1 LLILI
6 KHFCKTARGIIH
18 IEHIML
24 NGRKEKVNL
33 LNGIKGF
40 DIYLHIGSDFI
51 IMDNFFSQ
59 KEEMK
64 CMA

>member
-1 LLILI
+1 LLLKYFVDSYQTFLYI
-6 KHFCKTARGIIH
+6 ARGIIQ

-40 DIYLHIGSDFI
+40 DL
-51 IMDNFFSQ
+51 
-59 KEEMK
+59 
-64 CMA
+64 